1 MRIVAFIQNGLA
13 IADIMKSH
21 GLPDLRDPPPIPK
34 FIDTSQAIDDFPIY
48 DSFDPPMD
56 ESMDEF

>member
-1 MRIVAFIQNGLA
+1 MIVAFIQDGLA

-21 GLPDLRDPPPIPK
+21 GLPDLRAPPPIPK
-34 FIDTSQAIDDFPIY
+34 FIDTSQAIDEIPIY

-56 ESMDEF
+56 EF

>member
-34 FIDTSQAIDDFPIY
+34 FIDISQALDEIPIY
-48 DSFDPPMD
+48 DSFDPHVY
-56 ESMDEF
+56 EF